1 MEAIARKIVQTLQ
14 ESGYEA
20 LFAGGCVRDQLRG
33 TEPKDYDIA
42 TSARP
47 EEILRLFPGGNT
59 VGAHFGVILVQKGGH
74 AFEIATFREDGVYTD
89 GRRPDAVVFSTA
101 EKDALRRDFTINGM
115 FLDPVT
121 GELVD
126 FVEGQ
131 TDLEARLI
139 RCIGKPQ
146 DRFREDYLRL
156 LRAIRF
162 ATVLEF
168 EIEEETFAAIREVAP
183 HVDEISPERVREE
196 LDKIWISPHRI
207 RGFDLLVESGLMEI
221 LLPEILE
228 LKGCEQ
234 PPQWHPEGD
243 VFVHTRLM
251 LSLLPEKAS
260 LPLVLSVLFHDIA
273 KPATFS
279 YDPTEDRIRFN
290 GHDKL
295 GAEMA
300 RDILKRYRYSNAII
314 EAVVSAVANHMKFKD
329 VSKMRSSTLKRFM
342 ARDGFADELEL
353 HRVDCAGSNG
363 NFSNYEYVKEK
374 QEEFASE
381 PLIPAPFVTGKDL
394 IDRGLQPGPHFKK
407 ILTEAQDL
415 QLENTLK
422 SREEALT
429 WFEELLRS
437 ENDSR

>member
-1 MEAIARKIVQTLQ
+1 MEEIARNIVQTLQ

-47 EEILRLFPGGNT
+47 DEILRLFPKGNT

-74 AFEIATFREDGVYTD
+74 AFEIATFREDGDYTD
-89 GRRPDAVVFSTA
+89 GRRPDAVVFSTPK
-101 EKDALRRDFTINGM
+101 EDALRRDFTINGM
-115 FLDPVT
+115 FLDPVS

-126 FVEGQ
+126 YVDGQ
-131 TDLEARLI
+131 KDLEARLI
-139 RCIGKPQ
+139 RCIGNPQ

-162 ATVLEF
+162 ATNLGF
-168 EIEEETFAAIREVAP
+168 EIEKETYTAIREVAP
-183 HVDEISPERVREE
+183 RVAEISPERVREE
-196 LDKIWISPHRI
+196 LDKIWISPNRI
-207 RGFDLLVESGLMEI
+207 RGFDLLVDSGLMEV

-234 PPQWHPEGD
+234 PPPWHPEGD

-251 LSLLPEKAS
+251 LSLLPENAS

-279 YDPTEDRIRFN
+279 YDPAEDRIRFN

-314 EAVVSAVANHMKFKD
+314 EAVVSRVANHMKFKD

-353 HRVDCAGSNG
+353 HRVDCAGSNQ

-374 QEEFASE
+374 QKEFAAE
-381 PLIPAPFVTGKDL
+381 PLIPPRFLTGKDL
-394 IDRGLQPGPHFKK
+394 IERGLQPGPRFKE

-415 QLENTLK
+415 QLENAFP
-422 SREEALT
+422 SRKEALL
-429 WFEELLRS
+429 WLENLLNS
-437 ENDSR
+437 ENGSR